1 MPRIDDD
8 GTVTATTDAITD
20 AKDTSNTDVIDN
32 DNAETDANTSD
43 TATDSQVEDTNAL
56 DMPWINPETTKNL
69 IDIAVDILK
78 QTIDNETQTMTSLV
92 GIAVDILTKTIEARK
107 DETPRTDKGYGF
119 KGITLPT
126 LEYTLPKASVRL
138 KDIIISSK
146 TVNYYDINGSPVT
159 PSEST
164 ESHAISRIVPVYDGT
179 NVKITAYTILDDEN
193 GENGENGKN
202 GSQKIIDELDL
213 GEINLAELKG
223 ENKEKKIQEI
233 IENLKK
239 KFKIDSEQENSI
251 KDYLDRLGGVIDA
264 LHNTVIDKE

>member
-8 GTVTATTDAITD
+8 GTVTTTTDAITD
-20 AKDTSNTDVIDN
+20 AKDTSNTDAI
-32 DNAETDANTSD
+32 TNTSD
-43 TATDSQVEDTNAL
+43 TATDSQVEDTDAE

-69 IDIAVDILK
+69 IDIAVDILN

-92 GIAVDILTKTIEARK
+92 GIAVDILTKTLEARK
-107 DETPRTDKGYGF
+107 EDKGYGF
-119 KGITLPT
+119 KGITIPT
-126 LEYTLPKASVRL
+126 LEYTLPKSSVRF
-138 KDIIISSK
+138 KDIVIS
-146 TVNYYDINGSPVT
+146 TNHVNYYDNSGSPVT
-159 PSEST
+159 ST
-164 ESHAISRIVPVYDGT
+164 ESDESDEQSAESNAISRIVPVYDGS
-179 NVKITAYTILDDEN
+179 NIVKITAYTIEDY
-193 GENGENGKN
+193 ENGENGKNGEN

>member
-1 MPRIDDD
+1 MPRINDD

-20 AKDTSNTDVIDN
+20 AKDTSNTNANDN
-32 DNAETDANTSD
+32 DNAETDVITNTSD
-43 TATDSQVEDTNAL
+43 TATDSQVEDTDAE

-107 DETPRTDKGYGF
+107 DDTLGRDKGYGF
-119 KGITLPT
+119 KGITIPT
-126 LEYTLPKASVRL
+126 LEYTLPKSSVRF
-138 KDIIISSK
+138 KDIVISSK
-146 TVNYYDINGSPVT
+146 TVNYYDNSGSPVT

-164 ESHAISRIVPVYDGT
+164 ESHAISRIVPVYDDT

-193 GENGENGKN
+193 GENGEN